1 MLSMWKVAIFDD
13 NQVVEDAL
21 CRSID
26 WKSINCSICGVA
38 SNGTDALAVINN
50 AQPNIV
56 ITDILMPGFSGLEL
70 AAMAKKT
77 HQSTKFIIITGFS
90 NAKFARQSVRL
101 SVFDYISKPVDNE
114 EIVKVVLEAIDALRQ
129 DNNSLQKE
137 PDDVVEAAL
146 SAVYG
151 KIGSYSKLTSD
162 VIRYVNENYS
172 QPKISLQATA
182 AEFFVSP
189 SYLSGHFKEETGIGF
204 ISFLTMVR
212 LVQAKK
218 QLESGHASISQVA
231 YQVGYKDYSY
241 FFQVFKKY
249 YGYAP
254 GHFIN

>member
-1 MLSMWKVAIFDD
+1 MWKVAIFDD
-13 NQVVEDAL
+13 NQVVVDAL

-70 AAMAKKT
+70 AAMVKKT

-129 DNNSLQKE
+129 ENNSLQKE

-146 SAVYG
+146 SAVYC

-162 VIRYVNENYS
+162 VNR
-172 QPKISLQATA
+172 
-182 AEFFVSP
+182 
-189 SYLSGHFKEETGIGF
+189 
-204 ISFLTMVR
+204 
-212 LVQAKK
+212 
-218 QLESGHASISQVA
+218 
-231 YQVGYKDYSY
+231 
-241 FFQVFKKY
+241 
-249 YGYAP
+249 
-254 GHFIN
+254 